1 MTIDPGGVLATGLL
15 AAMLLTGAAALL
27 VNDLLAAAALF
38 GVFSFAAAAWFAV
51 LGAVDVAFTEA
62 CVGGALST
70 ILLVA
75 AAFRTT
81 RRLDR

>member
-1 MTIDPGGVLATGLL
+1 MTIDPGGLIGIGLL
-15 AAMLLTGAAALL
+15 VAMLVTGVAALV
-27 VNDLLAAAALF
+27 VNDLLAAASLF

-75 AAFRTT
+75 ATFRTN
-81 RRLDR
+81 RRLDQ